1 MYQAY
6 PSGGQVP
13 EPPQQLPAPR
23 PVLTAVK
30 LMYAGAIVS
39 AITFV
44 IGLVTVGGTRT
55 ALKKAYPKY
64 TAHQIS
70 TLVTFDVAVGI
81 IVGLLSVGLW
91 IFIARACQRGRN
103 WARMTGTVLFA
114 LDTLLLLLSVSR
126 LTVGAAFLIDVVIW
140 LIGLGVVVL
149 LWRKES
155 SAFFAPQ
162 PRR

>member
-1 MYQAY
+1 MYQPY

-13 EPPQQLPAPR
+13 EPQQQLPAPQ

-44 IGLVTVGGTRT
+44 IGLVTVGSTRT

-70 TLVTFDVAVGI
+70 TLVTFDVVIGI
-81 IVGLLSVGLW
+81 IVGLLSIGLW
-91 IFIARACQRGRN
+91 IFIARASQRGRN

-114 LDTLLLLLSVSR
+114 LDTLLILLSVSR
-126 LTVGAAFLIDVVIW
+126 LTVGAAFIIDVVIW

-155 SAFFAPQ
+155 SAFFASQ
-162 PRR
+162 SSR